1 MSSQFLRRLTARP
14 ATGFLRTPLRSTR
27 IAPASFRF
35 YAASPGQSSNVGNP
49 TASSAESQGINQSR
63 AMESKSGSPDTASL
77 ATPAHADNQGG
88 MSEEP
93 SGAHENIRQDPN
105 KPDEEKA
112 KQTLKQGEKPLDP
125 ADK

>member
-1 MSSQFLRRLTARP
+1 MVNLYSAASS
-14 ATGFLRTPLRSTR
+14 
-27 IAPASFRF
+27 RF
-35 YAASPGQSSNVGNP
+35 YADDASPGQSSNVGNP

-63 AMESKSGSPDTASL
+63 ATESKSGSPDTASL

-93 SGAHENIRQDPN
+93 TGAHENIRQDPN
-105 KPDEEKA
+105 KPNEEKA
-112 KQTLKQGEKPLDP
+112 KQTLKEGEKPLDP